1 MRGITSLKPFLFVII
16 IFSIVLLTACFGCK
30 KQEVNNTKKMRIITT
45 LFPLYEFSKE
55 IAGQNAIVELLLP
68 AGSEP
73 HSFEPKPM
81 DIARINNSDIFVYTG
96 RFLEPWIDRLLKA
109 VDNKTLIVVD
119 ASKDTS
125 LIKIKGH
132 SHTHDHHKPHHSDV
146 DPHIWL
152 DIRNAMKMVDNIYE
166 GIVQK
171 DALNKDFY
179 KKNADRYKAIL
190 SEIDSKYEKTISS
203 CLKKTIISG
212 GHHSFGYLAKRYNLH
227 FYSAYGVSPDS
238 EPSPK
243 TLATLSSIV
252 KKEGLRYVVFEEMIM
267 PRVAETIARETG
279 AQVVLLRAGHNIE
292 ADEFKKGKT
301 FSSILNDNLDVIKKV
316 LQCP

>member
-1 MRGITSLKPFLFVII
+1 MHRITSLKPSLFVIFI
-16 IFSIVLLTACFGCK
+16 LIIVLLTACFGCK
-30 KQEVNNTKKMRIITT
+30 KQEANDTKKMRIITT

-81 DIARINNSDIFVYTG
+81 DIARLNNSDIFVYTG
-96 RFLEPWIDRLLKA
+96 RFLEPWVDRLLKA
-109 VDNKTLIVVD
+109 IDNKNLIVID
-119 ASKDTS
+119 ASRGTT
-125 LIKIKGH
+125 LLTIKQH
-132 SHTHDHHKPHHSDV
+132 SHKHDNNPHHSDV

-171 DALNKDFY
+171 EPLNQDFY

-190 SEIDSKYEKTISS
+190 SDIDSNYEKTLSS
-203 CLKKTIISG
+203 CPKKTIISG

-227 FYSAYGVSPDS
+227 FYSAYGISPDS

-267 PRVAETIARETG
+267 PRVANTIARETG
-279 AQVVLLRAGHNIE
+279 AQVVLLRAGHNLE
-292 ADEFKKGKT
+292 VDEFKKGKT
-301 FSSILNDNLDVIKKV
+301 FVSVLNDNLDVLKKV